1 MRKLRFPAIFFV
13 IFALIGSVLL
23 FTPKSALA
31 ANCFPQGAGSAVD
44 LGSCLTLQDGKSVS
58 TVYKTPADLV
68 NLVVRNIF
76 IVAGLIL
83 FMLIIYSG
91 FIFISGGEKEV
102 TKAKDILTTALI
114 GLLIMF
120 AAYWI
125 VQIIKIVT
133 GADILF

>member
-1 MRKLRFPAIFFV
+1 
-13 IFALIGSVLL
+13 
-23 FTPKSALA
+23 
-31 ANCFPQGAGSAVD
+31 
-44 LGSCLTLQDGKSVS
+44 
-58 TVYKTPADLV
+58 V

-102 TKAKDILTTALI
+102 TKAKDILTTAII